1 MITQSVGLEIIF
13 IPSSC
18 IISVFIADIS
28 VFFKLFKGNT
38 EVFSAWGY
46 VLIINHMNNLKQKNH
61 SRLALFSSLH
71 MQPGMSLSTILLF
84 FYTRSKG
91 RMHNKISGT
100 TSRII
105 SKF

>member
-13 IPSSC
+13 IPSLC
-18 IISVFIADIS
+18 INSVSIADIS

-38 EVFSAWGY
+38 EVFSACGY

-61 SRLALFSSLH
+61 SRLALFSSLY

-84 FYTRSKG
+84 FLYQVKRQDAQ
-91 RMHNKISGT
+91 
-100 TSRII
+100 
-105 SKF
+105 